1 MTGRV
6 TNLQSSSAPQS
17 PSPFADLIRL
27 PGKLMCPDGVI
38 FDALERD
45 IRRHLFQ
52 TLLPSTMDEAERYLV
67 LQGAPGIG
75 KTVAACD
82 ASLRFGFAVALL
94 PAALLASEHE
104 GGATAVLTSYMRFVE
119 EQSKALA
126 RRFAIVADDFDL
138 SIVGNDAKTGRT
150 INSNLLTQQLQTLA
164 DNRQYRNHDGTVI
177 AIIFTGNDFT
187 TVRASV
193 FRDGRATWH
202 THAPTH
208 DEKAQIA
215 FKLLDPRTGEER
227 RLVERLT
234 HTYRNEPIAFWRS
247 VKNDLV
253 KALLDDV
260 IALGLPNVSAAEA
273 ELTKRRLFHPQRLLA
288 FAAARAKAGPRS
300 FLS

>member
-1 MTGRV
+1 VTGRI
-6 TNLQSSSAPQS
+6 TNLQPSGPPQA

-27 PGKLMCPDGVI
+27 PGQLMCPDGVI
-38 FDALERD
+38 FDKLERD

-52 TLLPSTMDEAERYLV
+52 TILPSTMHEAERYLV
-67 LQGAPGIG
+67 LHGPAGVG

-82 ASLRFGFAVALL
+82 GSLRFGFAVALL
-94 PAALLASEHE
+94 PGALLASEHE
-104 GGATAVLTSYMRFVE
+104 GGATAVLASYLRFVE
-119 EQSKALA
+119 EQSKALG
-126 RRFAIVADDFDL
+126 RRFVIVADDFDL
-138 SIVGNDAKTGRT
+138 SIVGNDGKTGRT
-150 INSNLLTQQLQTLA
+150 VNSNLLTQQLQTLA
-164 DNRQYRNHDGTVI
+164 DSRQYCNHDGTVI

-187 TVRASV
+187 TFRASV

-215 FKLLDPRTGEER
+215 FRLLDPRTGEER
-227 RLVERLT
+227 RLLERLT
-234 HTYRNEPIAFWRS
+234 HTYRNEPVAFWRS

-260 IALGLPNVSAAEA
+260 IALGLPDVLAAEA
-273 ELTKRRLFHPQRLLA
+273 ELTKRRPFHPQRLLA